1 MIPKQEL
8 LDLATDFG
16 LQPNVVEKDYALG
29 WMLAAFGEH
38 AETRDTWLFKGGT
51 CLKQRIKGVRLDY
64 FPKTCIGLP
73 LALPTHTPTV

>member
-8 LDLATDFG
+8 LELATDFG

-29 WMLAAFGEH
+29 WMLAAFGEP

-51 CLKQRIKGVRLDY
+51 CLKKCFFETYRFSEDLD
-64 FPKTCIGLP
+64 FTLLEPGHLDIAFLN
-73 LALPTHTPTV
+73 